1 MRRRRVLALGAAAA
15 GFAGCLGDDSAGAVS
30 GSTRTA
36 TRRPTTTTRTADQG
50 TEGPVEGSTPSIGGS
65 LNGRPYRLEDD
76 FDLIERC
83 GTDWIH
89 AFLDVRE
96 KYERGVS
103 PDEDPD
109 VLALRRAGGEMGVNL
124 FVTLQWN
131 FIGIF
136 GEQSPMTIPPAGSDL
151 EGDLIEYATELLAA
165 IEEPVDVVGLGNEP
179 IWETLDE
186 DFLGSD
192 SRLIP
197 FTRTLK
203 DHLVEH
209 YVDDDTRIVIGAF
222 NRFYDTVWDDY
233 KHVFRRL
240 IDVART
246 DDDVDGIDLHIHY
259 YHLQQAEM
267 MLEVAR
273 REFPDGLMTVTEF
286 SPIFRYA
293 DNQDKPVAS
302 FEGGERFAK
311 RYEISDV
318 TTVTEYLEGAKDDR
332 LSRGEMADFYDVM
345 PWYNVNF
352 VSDMYDLLDRYDVE
366 VGTFGFLVE
375 DDVAN
380 VDWTEGWS
388 PFPINCLFQPAL
400 IDTEDGAHP
409 HYLDDFRDVV

>member
-1 MRRRRVLALGAAAA
+1 
-15 GFAGCLGDDSAGAVS
+15 
-30 GSTRTA
+30 RTA
-36 TRRPTTTTRTADQG
+36 TRRPTTTTRTADEG
-50 TEGPVEGSTPSIGGS
+50 TEGPVEGSTPNIGGS
-65 LNGRPYRLEDD
+65 LNGRAYRLEDD
-76 FDLIERC
+76 FGLIERC
-83 GTDWIH
+83 GTDWLH

-103 PDEDPD
+103 PEEDPD
-109 VLALRRAGGEMGVNL
+109 VVALRRAGQEMGTNL

-136 GEQSPMTIPPAGSDL
+136 GEKQPTGVPPEGSAR
-151 EGDLIEYATELLAA
+151 ERDLIEYATALLSA
-165 IEEPVDVVGLGNEP
+165 IDQPVAVVGLGNEP
-179 IWETLDE
+179 VWETMDD

-192 SRLIP
+192 TRLIP

-233 KHVFRRL
+233 KHFFRRL

-246 DDDVDGIDLHIHY
+246 DEDVDGIDLHIHY
-259 YHLQQAEM
+259 YHLQQAET

-273 REFPDGLMTVTEF
+273 REFPDGMVTVTEF

-293 DNQDKPVAS
+293 DNQDKPIAS

-311 RYEISDV
+311 RHEIAGD

-332 LSRGEMADFYDVM
+332 LSPQEIADFYATM
-345 PWYNVNF
+345 PWYNVDF

-366 VGTFGFLVE
+366 VGTFGFLVD
-375 DDVAN
+375 DDVHN
-380 VDWTEGWS
+380 VDWTDGWS

-400 IDTEDGAHP
+400 IDTPHGAHP
-409 HYLDDFRDVV
+409 HYLPDFLDVV